1 MSEIAVRTVDP
12 PKPSLGRHAWLA
24 AALSVLA
31 DEGIEALQITRLA
44 RELEA
49 TRGSFYWHFKD
60 REDLLNSII
69 EEWQASNSGI
79 IAKTLEDA
87 GSLTEGV
94 LALFYIW
101 VHDERF
107 SNNLDQA
114 MRDWARHDAIVGDAM
129 RREDDNRVGA
139 IAGFFR
145 KHGYGD
151 DDAFVR
157 ARVIYFTQV
166 AYYALHIEE
175 DMTARLNLTE
185 HYFRTFTGREIGVE
199 QAAAFRQRMIE
210 ENKP

>member
-1 MSEIAVRTVDP
+1 MAEIAVWTAGP
-12 PKPSLGRHAWLA
+12 PKPPLGRQDWLS
-24 AALSVLA
+24 AALRVLA
-31 DEGIEALQITRLA
+31 DEGIDALQITRLA

-69 EEWQASNSGI
+69 EKWQAANSGI
-79 IAKTLEDA
+79 IARTLENA
-87 GSLTEGV
+87 ASLTEGV
-94 LALFYIW
+94 LSLFHFW

-114 MRDWARHDAIVGDAM
+114 MRNWAYHDATVGNAM
-129 RREDDNRVGA
+129 RREDDNRVAA

-145 KHGYGD
+145 KHGYGE

-175 DMTARLNLTE
+175 SMTARLNLTE
-185 HYFRTFTGREIGVE
+185 HYFRTFTGREIDNE
-199 QAAAFRQRMIE
+199 QAAAFRRRMIE
-210 ENKP
+210 EKAP